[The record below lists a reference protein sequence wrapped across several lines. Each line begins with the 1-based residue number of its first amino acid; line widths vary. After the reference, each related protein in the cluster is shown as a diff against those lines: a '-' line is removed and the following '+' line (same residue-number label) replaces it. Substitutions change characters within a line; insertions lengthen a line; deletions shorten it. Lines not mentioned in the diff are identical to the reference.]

1 VNVEFVLHSAVMG
14 AVTVSGRD
22 DEMASRVSYD
32 NDAVHDDA
40 MRPGD
45 REIWDSS
52 LSFRTWIPEAEGRES
67 QDLNS
72 SEGWNTSES
81 FDGAEGWKG
90 SESFHGAEGWNG
102 SGSWNGPE
110 DWSGHAALERNA
122 QRGRGDVWQRIVW
135 VGILLFGLSAGAG
148 LGMGLSQIR
157 TTVAP
162 STKAAGASADT
173 GFKAVSNDIV
183 VDVKGDVRKP
193 GLVRVAANARV
204 KDVIEA
210 AGGLLHEEDS
220 MAVNLAAPVDD
231 GQELVV
237 PDVLTGQ
244 SAGSNSGVEVSRTV
258 NAAAPGAGMA
268 NANGN
273 VANNGSEPN
282 MKVDLN
288 TANAETLQTIPG
300 IGPSKADAILRFRQQ
315 HGRFESVN
323 ELQKVGGIGPVTY
336 QRIAPYVVVLVAS
349 TQSGRH

>member
-1 VNVEFVLHSAVMG
+1 
-14 AVTVSGRD
+14 VSGRD

-52 LSFRTWIPEAEGRES
+52 LSFRTWTPEADSRES

-81 FDGAEGWKG
+81 FDGAEGL
-90 SESFHGAEGWNG
+90 NG
-102 SGSWNGPE
+102 SAGWG
-110 DWSGHAALERNA
+110 GHAARERNA
-122 QRGRGDVWQRIVW
+122 QRGRRDVWQRIVW
-135 VGILLFGLSAGAG
+135 VGILLLGLSAGAG

-210 AGGLLHEEDS
+210 AGGFLHEDDS

-258 NAAAPGAGMA
+258 NAAASGTSMA

-288 TANAETLQTIPG
+288 TADAETLQTIPG